1 MTYIFSFVGKY
12 IAYGL
17 GLMIIYLPARAIYV
31 RRRKQKTDLN
41 REFTLA
47 LFLFCLT
54 GLLSQ
59 TLFPFIRFFNEDEMT
74 LSLFF
79 TSENYMDISS
89 SGITY
94 YNENEIIRSLNLV
107 PFKTIFQYI
116 FGSSEIYAGKDWALN
131 RLINMLGNL
140 VLFFPVGFLLP
151 LVSEC
156 FKKLKPA
163 LAVGA
168 FISLMIEIIQ
178 YFIGRSA
185 DVDDVILNILGFFCG
200 YAALNFFV
208 KKLMPLRWR

>member
-151 LVSEC
+151 LVSER

-200 YAALNFFV
+200 YAALKIFV